1 MNKLAT
7 QHQIECMELAALN
20 AKTERRVMRQRMERA
35 EAAAEAA
42 ERRRLAEREKHR
54 EEMNGVTCGVA
65 AIGLA
70 AVAIGCFATAP
81 WWTAVAPAIF
91 AMIFVRKAGW

>member
-20 AKTERRVMRQRMERA
+20 AKTDKRIMEMRLARA
-35 EAAAEAA
+35 EAIAAYSEQ
-42 ERRRLAEREKHR
+42 RRRSEKERYRNELNGLTYGITALA
-54 EEMNGVTCGVA
+54 CVA
-65 AIGLA
+65 I
-70 AVAIGCFATAP
+70 AIGCFATAP

-91 AMIFVRKAGW
+91 AVVFLRKAGW